1 MVLKVYVLNIQ
12 NYFYKIKSLKEKF
25 YAMPFMLGWFGRS
38 PSREIAKAIG
48 LGIPQV
54 GKSSK

>member
-38 PSREIAKAIG
+38 PGREIAKVKG
-48 LGIPQV
+48 LSIPPV
-54 GKSSK
+54 GKSPK